1 MVEHTRSEPPVVSDE
16 FLPAARSADVRMS
29 FVCGR
34 ESVLGYLSFN
44 VSELLKQPTLTRT
57 SPDGAYQIEYIGEQS

>member
-1 MVEHTRSEPPVVSDE
+1 
-16 FLPAARSADVRMS
+16 MS